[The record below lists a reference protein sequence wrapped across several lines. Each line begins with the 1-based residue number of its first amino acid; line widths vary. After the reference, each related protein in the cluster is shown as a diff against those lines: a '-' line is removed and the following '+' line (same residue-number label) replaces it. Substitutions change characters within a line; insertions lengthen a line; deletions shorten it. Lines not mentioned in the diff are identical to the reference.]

1 MCAGRGV
8 PFKQEDTTS
17 MCKCKD
23 QLSCREG
30 NTKEE
35 KKKKHTDI
43 NGLVQVLYTCALF
56 THFYPSTSL
65 LSI

>member
-1 MCAGRGV
+1 MCAGKGV
-8 PFKQEDTTS
+8 PFKQEDTTP

-35 KKKKHTDI
+35 KKKHTDI